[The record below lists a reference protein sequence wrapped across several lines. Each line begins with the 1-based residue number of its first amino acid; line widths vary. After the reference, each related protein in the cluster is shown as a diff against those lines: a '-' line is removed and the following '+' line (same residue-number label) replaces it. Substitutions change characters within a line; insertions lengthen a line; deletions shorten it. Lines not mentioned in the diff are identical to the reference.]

1 MIGAKERSSVP
12 TRNGPP
18 ARRARPPD
26 LCDQRMTDHDVT
38 EDPAADLLALLSDE
52 VTRCVLLATSEGP
65 RSAAELSD
73 RCGVSQSTIYR
84 RVDRLREADLLD
96 ESTRPKPE
104 GHHETVYVATLAA
117 VEVRLADGDLE
128 LTVERR
134 EEDVADSLT
143 RLWENF

>member
-1 MIGAKERSSVP
+1 MCEDPSLLTPRGS
-12 TRNGPP
+12 
-18 ARRARPPD
+18 ARRYARPPD

-38 EDPAADLLALLSDE
+38 EDPAPADLLALLDDE

-84 RVDRLREADLLD
+84 RLDRLREADLLG